1 MNIFENY
8 LKLILKNINH
18 HYKELGINKIES
30 FNGINLEK
38 PPSDFDCDISSN
50 AVLVLAQQN
59 KCNPI
64 KLGNNIKKL
73 LEKNIKDFKDIKIA
87 GPGFLNISL
96 KNEALISIIN
106 NILKKNEKFGSLNDG
121 KNYNIEF
128 VSANPTGPMHVGHC
142 RGAIFGDTLSNL
154 LKFNGNK
161 VTKEYYIN
169 DYGGQISNFLKSVY
183 LRIRELKYNEKFP
196 NDKSLYPG
204 DYIIEIAD
212 KIQKKRKSEFKSF
225 DDEYEFLS
233 KEALNLSMQMIKSDL
248 NMLGISHDNFI
259 SEKSIVQS
267 KTLDKAINLLK
278 KKIMLKKVFW
288 IHQKVKKLK
297 IGKRLKDFYLSQ
309 LYLEMILIELYR
321 KMMDHGH
328 ILQMIQLIIL
338 IKFQEITIN

>member
-1 MNIFENY
+1 
-8 LKLILKNINH
+8 
-18 HYKELGINKIES
+18 
-30 FNGINLEK
+30 
-38 PPSDFDCDISSN
+38 
-50 AVLVLAQQN
+50 
-59 KCNPI
+59 
-64 KLGNNIKKL
+64 
-73 LEKNIKDFKDIKIA
+73 
-87 GPGFLNISL
+87 
-96 KNEALISIIN
+96 
-106 NILKKNEKFGSLNDG
+106 
-121 KNYNIEF
+121 
-128 VSANPTGPMHVGHC
+128 MHVGHC

-248 NMLGISHDNFI
+248 NTLGISHDNFI

-267 KTLDKAINLLK
+267 KILDKAINLLK
-278 KKIMLKKVFW
+278 KKL
-288 IHQKVKKLK
+288 
-297 IGKRLKDFYLSQ
+297 R
-309 LYLEMILIELYR
+309 
-321 KMMDHGH
+321 
-328 ILQMIQLIIL
+328 
-338 IKFQEITIN
+338 